1 MNNRWCIIGTPRT
14 GSNYLEDM
22 LFWNMHNQKKF
33 TIRLGELM
41 HRTIWS
47 YADST
52 GYYFKKDVLYDTDI
66 RKNFTQDLFSR
77 LSINSE
83 FGAVL
88 RFFVQTHYMPDI
100 DYKLVIDQLKS
111 LNFKFIHLTRNAF
124 DSTVSLCMAQA
135 TNLWH
140 RSIQENSK
148 VEIIDGNA
156 EYAKNPTKI
165 NIPLTV
171 IGANFIDISLNDYYN
186 KGNLKN
192 LEFIKIRYES
202 MLEDCNANK
211 IPITEETAIK
221 KLHDQSYSELIENY
235 DEIERF
241 YEGLNIN
248 G

>member
-1 MNNRWCIIGTPRT
+1 
-14 GSNYLEDM
+14 
-22 LFWNMHNQKKF
+22 
-33 TIRLGELM
+33 
-41 HRTIWS
+41 
-47 YADST
+47 
-52 GYYFKKDVLYDTDI
+52 
-66 RKNFTQDLFSR
+66 
-77 LSINSE
+77 
-83 FGAVL
+83 
-88 RFFVQTHYMPDI
+88 
-100 DYKLVIDQLKS
+100 
-111 LNFKFIHLTRNAF
+111 
-124 DSTVSLCMAQA
+124 MAQA